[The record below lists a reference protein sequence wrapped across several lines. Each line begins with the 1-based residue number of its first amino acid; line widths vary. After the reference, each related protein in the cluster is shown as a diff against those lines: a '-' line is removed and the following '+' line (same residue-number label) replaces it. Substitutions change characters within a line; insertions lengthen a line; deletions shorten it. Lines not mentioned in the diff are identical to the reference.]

1 MACSPALSRV
11 RRKISAKAEQTLAG
25 IDREMT
31 IMKWPDEYRALWEA
45 IADAASIRAREARHS
60 VSNGDRRDS

>member
-11 RRKISAKAEQTLAG
+11 RGKISAKAEQTLAG

-31 IMKWPDEYRALWEA
+31 IMKWPDEYRA
-45 IADAASIRAREARHS
+45 IIVGSDSRCSIHPR
-60 VSNGDRRDS
+60 